1 MSRSRDIADLGGVTT
16 RLDQVGNSD
25 GALSNRNM
33 VINGDFSISQRS
45 SSVTGA
51 TSSGYATVDRWWHN
65 ASGGTQNMSQ
75 QSLAVGQTDLP
86 SQFTKFFR
94 FASTSGNNN
103 QGFAQKI
110 ENVELLSGTTVT
122 VSFYAKGTNPGAGSV
137 ELAYLQYFG
146 SGGSAN
152 VEAAPYNITLT
163 SSWQLFK
170 TTISLPSVSG
180 KTVGAGNS
188 TYVYFRQGAT
198 DTSTAAWTMDITGVQ
213 LEVGDTSTDFEH
225 ISYGDQLQKCQRF
238 YYQVGKES
246 GAYMANVGFPRG
258 GGFLYLVYAT
268 VGFPTEMRATPTL
281 GYGGNL
287 QGVTYSGGYSAVT
300 TTGPVVGD
308 GRGKKIGGM
317 RVQFP
322 SDWTAGDEVFIKD
335 QDGTGFISYD
345 AEL

>member
-1 MSRSRDIADLGGVTT
+1 MSKARDLADLGGVTT

-51 TSSGYATVDRWWHN
+51 TSTGYSTVDRWWHN
-65 ASGGTQNMSQ
+65 ASGGTQDMSQ

-94 FASTSGNNN
+94 FSSTSGNNN

-137 ELAYLQYFG
+137 KLAYLQYFG

-152 VEAAPYNITLT
+152 VEAEAYSITLT

-170 TTISLPSVSG
+170 ATISLPSVSG
-180 KTVGAGNS
+180 KTIGAGNS
-188 TYVYFRQGAT
+188 TYVYFRQGAS

-225 ISYGDQLQKCQRF
+225 ISYGDQLQKCMR
-238 YYQVGKES
+238 YYT
-246 GAYMANVGFPRG
+246 
-258 GGFLYLVYAT
+258 AT
-268 VGFPTEMRATPTL
+268 KAF
-281 GYGGNL
+281 
-287 QGVTYSGGYSAVT
+287 GVVHSCNSTGSAFAH
-300 TTGPVVGD
+300 
-308 GRGKKIGGM
+308 
-317 RVQFP
+317 VQFP
-322 SDWTAGDEVFIKD
+322 VTMRSTPSISMTYTYGNFYVAGSARTITAFTPQNIDPK
-335 QDGTGFISYD
+335 GFQHHLQGNGFVSGNAGHLDANPNFYVAD

>member
-1 MSRSRDIADLGGVTT
+1 MAVSTIDPNGLN
-16 RLDQVGNSD
+16 VGQF
-25 GALSNRNM
+25 GNRNLI
-33 VINGDFSISQRS
+33 INGDFSISQRS
-45 SSVTGA
+45 TSVTGA

-152 VEAAPYNITLT
+152 VEAGAYNITLT

-188 TYVYFRQGAT
+188 TYVYFRQGAS

-213 LEVGDTSTDFEH
+213 LELGDTSTDFEH

-238 YYQVGKES
+238 YYQKDYTINTYEPVKFPCWIGSTQTLTGEWVHPVTMRVPPTFSHNGVGNFRLNDS
-246 GAYMANVGFPRG
+246 RG
-258 GGFLYLVYAT
+258 NDQVCDSIT
-268 VGFPTEMRATPTL
+268 RT
-281 GYGGNL
+281 GGNVNETWL
-287 QGVTYSGGYSAVT
+287 TFGGVNTSFTIGYCGYLNTQVANDAQIT
-300 TTGPVVGD
+300 
-308 GRGKKIGGM
+308 
-317 RVQFP
+317 F
-322 SDWTAGDEVFIKD
+322 
-335 QDGTGFISYD
+335 D